1 MGKSKYS
8 YEERMEIGRRIYER
22 ELTRFSAAAK
32 YDISPDT
39 ARNYLRY
46 YKAVLEETEQ
56 ELQSQS

>member
-46 YKAVLEETEQ
+46 YKAVLAEAEQ
-56 ELQSQS
+56 KIHT

>member
-8 YEERMEIGRRIYER
+8 LEKRMEIGRRIYER

-46 YKAVLEETEQ
+46 YKAVIAETEQ
-56 ELQSQS
+56 NLQT